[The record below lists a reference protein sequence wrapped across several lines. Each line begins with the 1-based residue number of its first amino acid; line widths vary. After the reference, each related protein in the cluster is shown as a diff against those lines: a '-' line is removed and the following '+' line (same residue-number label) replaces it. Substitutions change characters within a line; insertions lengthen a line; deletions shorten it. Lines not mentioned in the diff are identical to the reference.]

1 MSKALRGQG
10 NTLWIAIVVSTVL
23 VALVVLAATKVR
35 LPRPVDLKTPKPATS
50 EVAIIRADSTSGN
63 TALLLQ
69 VELYDP
75 RPLFLPTPINNSDPS
90 LPTVMRREPGSAF
103 KTIPPKPIFV
113 EYEKLNI
120 ALPDPVAVPG
130 TPAEALHTG
139 ETANPLFVL
148 GRINYPYTP
157 LPTRQ
162 AFLEV
167 LLTKTGRTV
176 LAAPLSALKPD
187 SLPAV
192 DWQPLEMVVAVET
205 TGMVGEPSVTS
216 GSGFE
221 EVDNYFRAF
230 IAKQFRLGARL
241 PPGFYTLRIG
251 P

>member
-1 MSKALRGQG
+1 MADRRSQACAGLDLAGHHGHPHSYGCIYQHLGCGESRWLWPCPAGDAVGYTCSGRKPMSKALRGQG

-35 LPRPVDLKTPKPATS
+35 LPRPVDLKTPKSATS

-90 LPTVMRREPGSAF
+90 LPPVMRREPGSAF

-130 TPAEALHTG
+130 T
-139 ETANPLFVL
+139 
-148 GRINYPYTP
+148 
-157 LPTRQ
+157 
-162 AFLEV
+162 
-167 LLTKTGRTV
+167 
-176 LAAPLSALKPD
+176 
-187 SLPAV
+187 
-192 DWQPLEMVVAVET
+192 
-205 TGMVGEPSVTS
+205 
-216 GSGFE
+216 
-221 EVDNYFRAF
+221 
-230 IAKQFRLGARL
+230 
-241 PPGFYTLRIG
+241 
-251 P
+251 